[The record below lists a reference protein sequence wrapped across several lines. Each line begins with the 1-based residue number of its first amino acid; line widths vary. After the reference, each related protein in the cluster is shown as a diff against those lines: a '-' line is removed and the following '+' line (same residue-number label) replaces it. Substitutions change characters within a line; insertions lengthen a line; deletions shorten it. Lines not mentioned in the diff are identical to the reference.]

1 MQRRHFLLA
10 GAALAAL
17 AHRPLRAQTE
27 PLLVIGHAGV
37 PKVDAATVARLYTGR
52 AIEAGDQPVTVYHL
66 APGHALRA
74 RFLAV
79 CLQSDEERNRAYWT
93 VRRHVGK
100 GTPPRELASLAQM
113 LEVVTRTP
121 GAVGY
126 VDAATAAADKGLNV
140 LCRL

>member
-1 MQRRHFLLA
+1 MQRRQFLLA
-10 GAALAAL
+10 GALGAAPG
-17 AHRPLRAQTE
+17 AWAQTDG

-37 PKVDAATVARLYTGR
+37 PRVDAATVARLYTGR
-52 AIEAGDQPVTVYHL
+52 AIEADNLPVTVYNL

-79 CLQSDEERNRAYWT
+79 CLRFDEERYRAYWT

-100 GTPPRELASLAQM
+100 GAPPPEVASVAQM
-113 LEVVTRTP
+113 LEVVTRMP

-126 VDAATAAADKGLNV
+126 IDAASAAGQAGLNV
-140 LCRL
+140 ICRL

>member
-1 MQRRHFLLA
+1 MNRRHFLYTAAL
-10 GAALAAL
+10 GAA
-17 AHRPLRAQTE
+17 PWVRAQSDG

-37 PKVDAATVARLYTGR
+37 PRVDAATVARLYTGR
-52 AIEAGDQPVTVYHL
+52 AIEADNQPVTVYNL
-66 APGHALRA
+66 APGHALRN

-79 CLQSDEERNRAYWT
+79 CLQFDEERYRAYWT

-100 GTPPRELASLAQM
+100 GAPPREVASVAQM

-126 VDAATAAADKGLNV
+126 IDAASAAGHTGLNV
-140 LCRL
+140 ICRL